1 MNFLLI
7 LTINIIIC
15 MKSLHYFYISFK
27 TQKTYV
33 FQCRTVSNLSY
44 IVFLKTMG
52 VSCSKRAIGLLNPH
66 PYMFYS
72 FSLLNLNYLI
82 IYEYRINR
90 KLVTKNKGIKPYMRE
105 PFYKNH
111 ICKRNLDNFIEWI
124 YL

>member
-1 MNFLLI
+1 
-7 LTINIIIC
+7 

-90 KLVTKNKGIKPYMRE
+90 KLVTKTRASSRTCENHSIKIIYVKGIWTILS
-105 PFYKNH
+105 NG
-111 ICKRNLDNFIEWI
+111 FIYENNTFTSKSTHN
-124 YL
+124 